1 MADLTRL
8 QAAVAQAIVL
18 IQTLKANQA
27 DPAEQAVLDALAAQL
42 EAEAPPP
49 A

>member
-8 QAAVAQAIVL
+8 QAAVAQAIAL
-18 IQTLKANQA
+18 IQTLKA